1 MKISINNEYKNT
13 NQRRQAFKGPV
24 DGALT
29 QTLALLD
36 TNPMANAAIID
47 LVVDDSPRIYL
58 DAKKRNKF
66 AAAETAFREITGT
79 FIVCISSS
87 LFAKYLAKFGNKAIN
102 PSVKVEPSWAT
113 DKVLDLFNSAW
124 EKGDRK
130 TEGFAR
136 NVITN
141 LSGSDGKKVN
151 HWSQIEWDK
160 VDWFDKNSWKNIK
173 WKNPAHQGI
182 FEKLKDEKSILRTL
196 TGIIDDKNIDTKD
209 AKNILEIVG
218 TRIGNALK
226 VSENVDINFD
236 GKSVS
241 SSVSNVLRD
250 LYDTGKQLF
259 NNPALNKED
268 ALKKL
273 SKISKLKTFGGVGL
287 AIALAIVNQTVNRKI
302 TQKRTG
308 TDDFVGNVD
317 YIHNLNNKNLNKK
330 KDKRLILEKVAVASV
345 FTGMVAKV
353 LNVKNLKDLAK
364 RLEIKGPS
372 TGGAAIKVIFAT
384 LVLGRFFASK
394 DKNELRESATR
405 DILCFLNWLVLGGFV
420 SKGVANLLDKGQ
432 KNLFN
437 ISKEGKGLKHWLK
450 DVSLKSHAEIA
461 AQGGKDMAKNL
472 RKLNLA
478 HLSGIL
484 YSALALGFGVT
495 SLNIW
500 MTKKLHKPN
509 PQNQTSS
516 RTFQHPVP
524 VVFKA
529 IFNKTAHNS
538 MNN

>member
-1 MKISINNEYKNT
+1 MKISINNEYKST
-13 NQRRQAFKGPV
+13 NQRNQTFKGPL

-102 PSVKVEPSWAT
+102 PSVKVENSWAT

-124 EKGDRK
+124 ERGEKK
-130 TEGFAR
+130 TEGFVR

-151 HWSQIEWDK
+151 HWSQIEWNK
-160 VDWFDKNSWKNIK
+160 VGWFDKNSWKNIK
-173 WKNPAHQGI
+173 WKNPEYKGI
-182 FEKLKDEKSILRTL
+182 FEKLKDEESILNIIST
-196 TGIIDDKNIDTKD
+196 IIDDKNLDKKD
-209 AKNILEIVG
+209 AKNILGVVG
-218 TRIGNALK
+218 TRIGTALK
-226 VSENVDINFD
+226 ANENIDINFD
-236 GKSVS
+236 GKTVS
-241 SSVSNVLRD
+241 SSVSNILRD
-250 LYDTGKQLF
+250 LYATGKNLF
-259 NNPALNKED
+259 NNHNINKEE

-273 SKISKLKTFGGVGL
+273 SKINKLKTFGGIGL
-287 AIALAIVNQTVNRKI
+287 AITLAIVNQTINRKI

-308 TDDFVGNVD
+308 TDDFVGNID
-317 YIHNLNNKNLNKK
+317 YIDNLNNKKINNK
-330 KDKRLILEKVAVASV
+330 KDKKLIFEKVAVASV

-364 RLEIKGPS
+364 RLEITGPS
-372 TGGAAIKVIFAT
+372 TGGAAIKVVFAT

-437 ISKEGKGLKHWLK
+437 ITKEGKGLKHWLQ
-450 DVSLKSHAEIA
+450 DVSLKSHAEVA

-472 RKLNLA
+472 RKLNIA

-500 MTKKLHKPN
+500 MTKKLHKSN
-509 PQNQTSS
+509 QQMPQANN
-516 RTFQHPVP
+516 RFQHPLP
-524 VVFKA
+524 IVFKA
-529 IFNKTAHNS
+529 ILK
-538 MNN
+538 NNIIS

>member
-1 MKISINNEYKNT
+1 MKIGINNEYKNI

-124 EKGDRK
+124 EKGDKK
-130 TEGFAR
+130 TEGFVR

-173 WKNPAHQGI
+173 WNNPAHQGI
-182 FEKLKDEKSILRTL
+182 FEKLKDEKNILSTL
-196 TGIIDDKNIDTKD
+196 TEIIDDKNIDTKD
-209 AKNILEIVG
+209 AKNILGIIG

-226 VSENVDINFD
+226 VSENVDVNFD

-250 LYDTGKQLF
+250 LYDTGKHLF
-259 NNPALNKED
+259 NNPALNKEE

-317 YIHNLNNKNLNKK
+317 YIDNLNSKNHNNK
-330 KDKRLILEKVAVASV
+330 KDKRLILEKAAVASV

-364 RLEIKGPS
+364 RLEITGPS

-437 ISKEGKGLKHWLK
+437 ISKEGKGLKHWLQ
-450 DVSLKSHAEIA
+450 DISLKSHAEVA
-461 AQGGKDMAKNL
+461 AQGGKDVAKNL
-472 RKLNLA
+472 RKLNIA

-484 YSALALGFGVT
+484 YSALALGIGVT

-509 PQNQTSS
+509 PLKQVLPKTL
-516 RTFQHPVP
+516 QHPLP
-524 VVFKA
+524 VVFKS
-529 IFNKTAHNS
+529 IGQKTALS
-538 MNN
+538 SQ